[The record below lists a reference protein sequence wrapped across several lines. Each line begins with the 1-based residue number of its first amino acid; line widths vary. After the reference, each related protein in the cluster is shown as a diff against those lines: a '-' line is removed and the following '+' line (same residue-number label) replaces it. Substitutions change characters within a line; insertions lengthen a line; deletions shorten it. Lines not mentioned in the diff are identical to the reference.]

1 MQYKIT
7 WHEQQGK
14 YDPFQ
19 KMKQSIQTK
28 HKIMQM
34 LELADNDFK
43 VDTTL
48 KLNGIKKNLLLM
60 NLEN

>member
-1 MQYKIT
+1 
-7 WHEQQGK
+7 
-14 YDPFQ
+14 
-19 KMKQSIQTK
+19 MKQSIQTK